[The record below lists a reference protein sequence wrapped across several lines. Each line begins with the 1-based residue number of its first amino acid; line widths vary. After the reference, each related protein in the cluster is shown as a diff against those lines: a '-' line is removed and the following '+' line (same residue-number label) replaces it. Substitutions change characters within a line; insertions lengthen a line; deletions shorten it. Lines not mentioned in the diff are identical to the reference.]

1 MLNTLKIDVL
11 FGFMFALVVYIVIL
25 IAQINPPTDPQIT
38 PPGNLVA
45 SAAWPAGAID
55 IDLWVSAPDDKPVGY
70 PNKSGKVFSLLRDD
84 LGTSNDST
92 SLNYESAFTRG
103 LPDGEYVINIKC
115 FGCAGKVPV
124 DVSVEVRL
132 VEGGAVWTGVVT
144 LVAEKQE
151 RTAIRFRL
159 RDGKVVA
166 GSASSVF
173 KPLSKGGV

>member
-1 MLNTLKIDVL
+1 MPTVLKLDALFNFLGVLMFFVITLL
-11 FGFMFALVVYIVIL
+11 
-25 IAQINPPTDPQIT
+25 AQINPPTDPQIT

-45 SAAWPAGAID
+45 SAAWPAGSID
-55 IDLWVSAPDDKPVGY
+55 VDLWVLAPDDKPVGY

-84 LGTSNDST
+84 LGMSNDLSA
-92 SLNYESAFTRG
+92 LNYESAFTRG
-103 LPDGEYVINIKC
+103 LPDGEYVVNVKC

-124 DVSVEVRL
+124 NVDVEVRL
-132 VEGGAVWTGVVT
+132 VEGGVVWTGVVT
-144 LVAEKQE
+144 LVAERQE

-159 RDGKVVA
+159 RGGKVVV

>member
-1 MLNTLKIDVL
+1 MSTLRIDALFNMLGVL
-11 FGFMFALVVYIVIL
+11 ITFIVVL
-25 IAQINPPTDPQIT
+25 LSQINPPTDPQIT

-55 IDLWVSAPDDKPVGY
+55 VDLWVSAPGDSPVGY
-70 PNKSGKVFSLLRDD
+70 VNKSGKVFSLLRDD

-92 SLNYESAFTRG
+92 PLNYESAFTRG
-103 LPDGEYVINIKC
+103 LPDGEYIINVKC
-115 FGCAGKVPV
+115 FGCAGNVPV
-124 DVSVEVRL
+124 NVDVEVRL
-132 VEGGAVWTGVVT
+132 VEGGVVWTGVVT

-159 RDGKVVA
+159 RGGKVVA

-173 KPLSKGGV
+173 KPLSNGGV

>member
-1 MLNTLKIDVL
+1 MSTLRIDALFNMLGVL
-11 FGFMFALVVYIVIL
+11 ITFIVVL
-25 IAQINPPTDPQIT
+25 LSQINPPTDPQIT

-55 IDLWVSAPDDKPVGY
+55 VDLWVSAPDDKPVGY
-70 PNKSGKVFSLLRDD
+70 PNKSGKTFSLLRDD

-103 LPDGEYVINIKC
+103 LPDGEYVINVKC
-115 FGCAGKVPV
+115 FGCAGKIP
-124 DVSVEVRL
+124 VSVA
-132 VEGGAVWTGVVT
+132 VEIRIIGGPTVWTGVVT

-159 RDGKVVA
+159 RGGKVVA